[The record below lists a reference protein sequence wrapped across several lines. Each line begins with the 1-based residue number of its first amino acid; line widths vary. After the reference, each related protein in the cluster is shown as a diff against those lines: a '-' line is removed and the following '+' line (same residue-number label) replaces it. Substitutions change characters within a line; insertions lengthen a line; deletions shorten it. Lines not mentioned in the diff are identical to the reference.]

1 MKALVF
7 LRHYNDI
14 DHITPIIAKWHEA
27 GHSCDVVLLAATA
40 ALTDYRIRYLG
51 GLPQVR
57 VVHLRDLISRV
68 DFLRYRLLTRLV
80 TRKHPGP
87 WLRAALA
94 LCGGQPA
101 QRVAFWHRLSELL
114 LTRSF
119 TRGERGIV
127 AYDWV
132 SRNTGV
138 AMEWVRAMLDAARAH
153 QLATV
158 SLPHGDSP
166 HANKMIRDSELSP
179 RADTTFAEAD
189 IFDTVVVPNRLCAER
204 FEPYLPASRIAVLGS
219 PRYCDEW
226 LARLPA
232 LLPPSPLTAVHTG
245 LHVVM
250 FLRKRNFTSFWE
262 EIALVARML
271 AGFNGV
277 QVIIKEHTRSGWKQ
291 PLARDRAIRRLPQI
305 RIVGDEIHSAHLLDW
320 ADVVIDIATSVS
332 FEAVKRR
339 IPVLAADYLHA
350 GASTVAR
357 LIPETLMQCRDD
369 VWHAIDGFVRNGTAK
384 FYHEQHR
391 QRFLNDIVDVPD
403 GDVLP
408 RYVAL
413 LEGLAADEERRAA

>member
-14 DHITPIIAKWHEA
+14 DHIAPIIAKWHEA
-27 GHSCDVVLLAATA
+27 GHSGDVILLADAA
-40 ALTDYRIRYLG
+40 ALADYRIRYLAS
-51 GLPQVR
+51 LARVR
-57 VVHLRDLISRV
+57 VAHLRELVSPV
-68 DFLRYRLLTRLV
+68 DFLRFRLLTRLV
-80 TRKHPGP
+80 TRKSPGL
-87 WLRAALA
+87 WLGIALA
-94 LCGGQPA
+94 LCGGRPA
-101 QRVAFWHRLSELL
+101 ARAAFWHRLSETLL
-114 LTRSF
+114 SRSF
-119 TRGERGIV
+119 ASGERGVV

-138 AMEWVRAMLDAARAH
+138 AMEWVRAMLDAAHARG
-153 QLATV
+153 LGTV

-166 HANKMIRDSELSP
+166 HANKMIRDTELSP
-179 RADTTFAEAD
+179 RADTTFAEAS
-189 IFDTVVVPNRLCAER
+189 IFDTVVVPNQLCAER
-204 FEPYLPASRIAVLGS
+204 FEPHMPRSRIAVLGS

-232 LLPPSPLTAVHTG
+232 LLPPSPLPAAHHG

-262 EIALVARML
+262 EIAIVARMI
-271 AGFNGV
+271 AAFPGV
-277 QVIIKEHTRSGWKQ
+277 EVIIKEHTRSGWKQ
-291 PLARDRAIRRLPQI
+291 PLARDRGIRRLRQI

-332 FEAVKRR
+332 FEAVKRN

-350 GASTVAR
+350 GVSTVAR

-369 VWHAIDGFVRNGTAK
+369 VWHAIDGFVRHGTTD
-384 FYHEQHR
+384 FYNERHR
-391 QRFLNDIVDVPD
+391 QRFLAEIVDVPD

-413 LEGLAADEERRAA
+413 LEGLTRYEEKQAA